1 MTLGLMSV
9 GIAYTLIAH
18 AIRLLRSTLN
28 RLLLIITV
36 INSCHSN
43 YYYRILPTGEPR
55 LKASHVFPKKK
66 NLFSYQ
72 FTVFIFI
79 YNS

>member
-55 LKASHVFPKKK
+55 LKASHVFRKKK
-66 NLFSYQ
+66 
-72 FTVFIFI
+72 FIQLSVYSFYFYI
-79 YNS
+79 